1 MESTTSLRPYLKAN
15 HERQRVLNGGGATDG
30 TTVGGSISQRHS
42 EHVWRTGGEIGRCIE
57 LEKGA
62 LKH

>member
-1 MESTTSLRPYLKAN
+1 MESTASLRPYLKAN
-15 HERQRVLNGGGATDG
+15 RERQRVLNGGGATDD
-30 TTVGGSISQRHS
+30 TAVGVSISRRHP
-42 EHVWRTGGEIGRCIE
+42 EHAWRTGGEIGRCIE